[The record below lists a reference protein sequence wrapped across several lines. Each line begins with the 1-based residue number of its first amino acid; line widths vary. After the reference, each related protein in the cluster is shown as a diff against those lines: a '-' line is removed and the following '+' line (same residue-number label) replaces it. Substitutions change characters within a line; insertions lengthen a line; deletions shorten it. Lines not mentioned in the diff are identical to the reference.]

1 MSLRTLLLL
10 SMLVAAPCAGAQS
23 GNESRLHSDF
33 RREGLELHPCK
44 EQAVQP
50 CNAFTIGNIFGVA
63 QTLFTG
69 QPLHIAVGS
78 IAPQNGFAGGL
89 AFVEHKDFSDEWRM
103 TFNTDAVAAGNGS
116 WRAGGYI
123 KAYKLGGGQ
132 IVVVNG
138 PGKTQ
143 SPFFHVAPLF
153 NFYAETESL
162 NRIYFYGLGPNT
174 LPTGKAAFGLT
185 QTIAGGRA
193 VVPLGRGG
201 ISLSAEL
208 NGRIPQLRPD
218 ARETVPT
225 IGSLYTEATA
235 PGLTT
240 QPSFL
245 QPGVGFRMQPTV
257 FAQHLRLNYLA
268 EFQDFTALGN
278 SAYSFRRW
286 TADLNHE
293 FPLDTKVHLTAASD
307 QNGPDSCTPDPNDK
321 CPSPTHVS
329 TAINHEG
336 SIAIRLFM
344 TGSIADAHSNVPF
357 YFDPTIGGSDLN
369 GNAILPSY
377 PDYRFRAPNLILL
390 RGTVEHSLPK
400 IPLGA
405 YFSVDAAKSA
415 LTRSDIDFTNLR
427 QSYTVGLTVHA
438 GGLPVVY
445 LLFSWG
451 GKEGTHST
459 FSVSNVLLGASAR
472 PSLF

>member
-185 QTIAGGRA
+185 QTIAGGSA

-415 LTRSDIDFTNLR
+415 LTRSDIDFSNLR

-451 GKEGTHST
+451 GNEGTHST

>member
-185 QTIAGGRA
+185 QTIAGGSA
-193 VVPLGRGG
+193 VIPLGRGG

-336 SIAIRLFM
+336 SVAIRLLM

>member
-185 QTIAGGRA
+185 QTIAGGSA

-336 SIAIRLFM
+336 SVAIRLLM

>member
-185 QTIAGGRA
+185 QTIAGGSA
-193 VVPLGRGG
+193 VIPLGRGG

-336 SIAIRLFM
+336 SVAIRLLM

-415 LTRSDIDFTNLR
+415 LTRSDIDFSNLR

>member
-185 QTIAGGRA
+185 QTIAGGSA

-336 SIAIRLFM
+336 SVAIRLLM

-415 LTRSDIDFTNLR
+415 LTRSDIDFSNLR

-451 GKEGTHST
+451 GNEGTHST